1 MGDAN
6 GFSAG
11 FFVYHNSS
19 QGAGESA
26 AGQLWNDIK

>member
-19 QGAGESA
+19 QGAGESS
-26 AGQLWNDIK
+26 GRSIME